1 MKIIKL
7 FSKIYGTAVCCH
19 KSLYDYGIFK
29 RTKFDIPVIAI
40 GNLSVGG
47 TGKSPHIEYFHKLL
61 SNHFQLA
68 IVSRGYKRKTKGVQ
82 IVTLDSKAENV
93 GDEPLQ
99 FKLKFPSTPVF
110 VAEKRADGIQE
121 ILKQY
126 PSTNCILLDDAL
138 QHWAVQPSLQILLTT
153 FDQPFFDDEVLPF
166 GRLREFKSGYQR
178 ADIIIV
184 SKCPAEISLEQK
196 EQFLQKI
203 QPLPHQKVLFSYYQY
218 KEPYNLL
225 NFNEKISF
233 ENLKNKEILVLTAI
247 ADTSYLEDFI
257 RKNSAKA
264 SYLRFPD
271 HHFFSLVDLKQAA
284 EKAKGNIILC
294 TEKDAVKLLA
304 FREDIL
310 KQDLKI
316 FVLPIGVEMA
326 FGLTEALMDMLM
338 C

>member
-7 FSKIYGTAVCCH
+7 FSTIYGIAVSCH
-19 KSLYDYGIFK
+19 RKLYESGLFK

-47 TGKSPHIEYFHKLL
+47 TGKSPHIEYFHQLL
-61 SNHFQLA
+61 SPHYQLA

-82 IVTLDSKAENV
+82 IVALDSKAENV

-99 FKLKFPSTPVF
+99 FKLKFPSTPIV

-121 ILKQY
+121 ILKQC
-126 PSTNCILLDDAL
+126 PATNCILLDDAL
-138 QHWAVQPSLQILLTT
+138 QHWAIQPSFQILLTT
-153 FDQPFFDDEVLPF
+153 FDQPFFNDEVLPS
-166 GRLREFKSGYQR
+166 GRLREFQSGYQR
-178 ADIIIV
+178 ADMIIV
-184 SKCPAEISLEQK
+184 SKCPSDISLEQK

-203 QPLPHQKVLFSYYQY
+203 QPLPHQQVFFSYFKY

-225 NFNEKISF
+225 NFNKKISF
-233 ENLKNKEILVLTAI
+233 EDLKKQEILVLTAI
-247 ADTSYLEDFI
+247 ADTAYLEDFI
-257 RKNSAKA
+257 HKNCAKA
-264 SYLRFPD
+264 TYLSFPD
-271 HHFFSLVDLKQAA
+271 HHFFNLADLKQAT
-284 EKAKGNIILC
+284 EKANGKIIIC

-304 FREDIL
+304 HQADIL

-326 FGLTEALMDMLM
+326 FGEKINLKF
-338 C
+338 